1 MYLVYKAHLILKSSF
16 TYWADGAH
24 KLNETFLVALRYFF
38 QWGYFANC
46 DWYFD
51 LITES
56 PHKYS
61 ESEVTLQY
69 RVPVRN
75 EIKEAWSE
83 EELNRRQAETMR
95 RIYQEERRRKY
106 LQELQDMSNR
116 RHTDNF
122 T

>member
-1 MYLVYKAHLILKSSF
+1 MPLYSLCVRHFIVIHNL
-16 TYWADGAH
+16 
-24 KLNETFLVALRYFF
+24 FF
-38 QWGYFANC
+38 GF
-46 DWYFD
+46 
-51 LITES
+51 ISES

-122 T
+122 TWVIVD